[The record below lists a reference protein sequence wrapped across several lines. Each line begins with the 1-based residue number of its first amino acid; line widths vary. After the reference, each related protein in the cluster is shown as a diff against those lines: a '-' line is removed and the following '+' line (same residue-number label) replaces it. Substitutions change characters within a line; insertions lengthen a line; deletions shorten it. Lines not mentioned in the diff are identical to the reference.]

1 MAQYTKEELEAILKQ
16 MAEEVVGKVT
26 DGMVADIKKT
36 VDAKFAEIE
45 KGLGERKAIG
55 QDKED
60 DAPRFKDL
68 GEQMQAV
75 YKAGMG
81 GEVDTRLKVASTVAG
96 ASEGIP
102 SDGGFLVQP
111 EFSKEL
117 ITVAH
122 DVGTLYK
129 KCRKI
134 PIGNSNSLTLN
145 GIDETNRGNGY
156 RWGGIQ
162 VYWSDEAG
170 TVTATKVKWRQ
181 MNLKLK
187 KLMGLC
193 YVTDELLADAPA
205 LQAWTMQAFTEEMAF
220 KVDDGILSG
229 TGAGQMLGILNSPA
243 LISQAAEIN
252 QAATTVVFEN
262 IINMWNRMPDR
273 NRKKAE
279 WYINQDV
286 EPQLDMMYLAT
297 GTSGVPVY
305 FPAGGVTATSPSML
319 KSRPVNCVEQCSALG
334 TVGDIILADLSEY
347 LIIDK
352 ATMAT
357 DSSIHVKFVSDEMT
371 FRFIYRID
379 GQPLWH
385 SKMTP
390 YKGTANTRSPFV
402 ALASR

>member
-1 MAQYTKEELEAILKQ
+1 MAQYTKDELEKILKG
-16 MAEEVVGKVT
+16 MVEDVVGKVSNEMET
-26 DGMVADIKKT
+26 NIKT
-36 VDAKFAEIE
+36 AVDTKFAEME
-45 KGLGERKAIG
+45 KGFEKRHTGS
-55 QDKED
+55 DED
-60 DAPRFKDL
+60 DGTPKFKSL

-75 YKAGMG
+75 YKAGVG
-81 GEVDTRLKVASTVAG
+81 GGVDTRLKVASTVAG
-96 ASEGIP
+96 AAEGIP
-102 SDGGFLVQP
+102 SEGGFLIQP
-111 EFSKEL
+111 EFASEL
-117 ITVAH
+117 ITIAH
-122 DVGTLYK
+122 DVGILYK

-134 PIGNSNSLTLN
+134 PVTGNSLTLN
-145 GIDETNRGNGY
+145 GIDETSRANGS

-205 LQAWTMQAFTEEMAF
+205 LQSWTMQAFSEEMAF
-220 KVDDGILSG
+220 KVDDGIING
-229 TGAGQMLGILNSPA
+229 TGAGQLLGILNSPS
-243 LISQAAEIN
+243 LVSQAAETG
-252 QAATTVVFEN
+252 QVTATVVYEN
-262 IINMWNRMPDR
+262 ILNMWNRMPDR

-279 WYINQDV
+279 WFINQDV
-286 EPQLDMMYLAT
+286 EPQLDQMYLAT

-305 FPAGGVTATSPSML
+305 FPAGGVTATSPAML
-319 KSRPVNCVEQCSALG
+319 KSRPVTCVEQCAGLG
-334 TVGDIILADLSEY
+334 TVGDILLADLSEY
-347 LIIDK
+347 LLIDK
-352 ATMAT
+352 GAVSS

-385 SKMTP
+385 SVLTP

-402 ALASR
+402 GLASR